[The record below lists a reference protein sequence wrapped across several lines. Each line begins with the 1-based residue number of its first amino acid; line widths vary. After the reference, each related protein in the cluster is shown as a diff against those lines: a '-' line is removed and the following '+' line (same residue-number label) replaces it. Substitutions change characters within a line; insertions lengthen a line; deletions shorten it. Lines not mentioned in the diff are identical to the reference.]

1 MGKSSLLNALAGRR
15 NLARTSRTPGKT
27 QALNV
32 FNLDDRAYFVDLP
45 GYGYARAPRTVRQAL
60 SRLICAYFD
69 ARRPAGVAW
78 LLDLRRDPSPED
90 LAMGAL
96 LAQRSLPVLLTLT
109 KADKIPR
116 GRRRQRTEAI
126 LQALGMSPAAAHVV
140 LTSARTGEGIPTLRA
155 ALQRLLDQHTPG
167 PETSAAARR
176 GRRLSTLLIGLATT
190 AALATSPAPAPAQD
204 TTQAA
209 ANLALP
215 PPGYGTLRQEQVA
228 IRLRTGTFLLRVLPL
243 DERVI
248 RLLAPDSYA
257 ALHRAAESAAGEVAQ
272 ATARLGIQAPTLF
285 LVTFFGLQDRARFVP
300 DDVTIT
306 SRNRFFRPVAI
317 LPITPRWSEQ
327 ILSQRETASAVYV
340 YEEGIALF
348 EPIAVSYGGTT
359 STDWEGILPT
369 LDRERAA
376 VLARA
381 ARNP

>member
-1 MGKSSLLNALAGRR
+1 
-15 NLARTSRTPGKT
+15 
-27 QALNV
+27 
-32 FNLDDRAYFVDLP
+32 
-45 GYGYARAPRTVRQAL
+45 
-60 SRLICAYFD
+60 
-69 ARRPAGVAW
+69 
-78 LLDLRRDPSPED
+78 
-90 LAMGAL
+90 
-96 LAQRSLPVLLTLT
+96 
-109 KADKIPR
+109 
-116 GRRRQRTEAI
+116 
-126 LQALGMSPAAAHVV
+126 
-140 LTSARTGEGIPTLRA
+140 LRA
-155 ALQRLLDQHTPG
+155 AGALVLL
-167 PETSAAARR
+167 SLAAA
-176 GRRLSTLLIGLATT
+176 
-190 AALATSPAPAPAQD
+190 APCARAQD
-204 TTQAA
+204 T
-209 ANLALP
+209 ALSPQNPAMP
-215 PPGYGTLRQEQVA
+215 PAGYGTLRQDQVA
-228 IRLRTGTFLLRVLPL
+228 VRLRTSTFLLQVIPL

-257 ALHRAAESAAGEVAQ
+257 ALHRAAESAASEVAQ

-348 EPIAVSYGGTT
+348 EPIAVSYGGAT
-359 STDWEGILPT
+359 STDWESILPT